1 MELKKYLCTLFKI
14 AVMQFYFNIKKHK
27 RMVLNGPHDFV
38 GYFFVEANPN
48 KNRNSMYKELKKFKV
63 SNQFSFTIDDSL
75 EEVCN
80 ASEGSGVFLVYAV
93 AEEKELIMVGSTG
106 TVQNDGTL
114 KIKNGGL
121 KDKIVNGHQFAKT
134 GRKYSWPA
142 QMKIEDISVLEVV
155 WYETFNDTTKGIPTS
170 VEGQVLQNFLDE
182 NGRLPKWNVAF

>member
-1 MELKKYLCTLFKI
+1 
-14 AVMQFYFNIKKHK
+14 
-27 RMVLNGPHDFV
+27 
-38 GYFFVEANPN
+38 
-48 KNRNSMYKELKKFKV
+48 MYKELKKFEV
-63 SNQFSFTIDDSL
+63 SNQFSFSIDHSL

-93 AEEKELIMVGSTG
+93 GDDKELIMVGSTG

-121 KDKIVNGHQFAKT
+121 YDKIVNGHQFAKT

-142 QMKIEDISVLEVV
+142 QMKKEDISVLEVV
-155 WYETFNDTTKGIPTS
+155 WYDTFNDTVKAIPTA

-182 NGRLPKWNVAF
+182 NGKLPRWNVAF

>member
-1 MELKKYLCTLFKI
+1 
-14 AVMQFYFNIKKHK
+14 
-27 RMVLNGPHDFV
+27 
-38 GYFFVEANPN
+38 
-48 KNRNSMYKELKKFKV
+48 MYKELKNFKV

-80 ASEGSGVFLVYAV
+80 ASEGCGVFLVYNV

-121 KDKIVNGHQFAKT
+121 NDKIVNGQQFAKT

-142 QMKIEDISVLEVV
+142 QMKKEDISRLEVV
-155 WYETFNDTTKGIPTS
+155 WYETFNDTSKAIPTF
-170 VEGQVLQNFLDE
+170 VEAQVLQNFLDE
-182 NGRLPKWNVAF
+182 NGKLPKWNVAF